1 MMASAR
7 RVREVLETMPGVPDV
22 GTVQDVP
29 VPLTL
34 GVVCAGLSFAYSEET
49 VLQGIDFNIG
59 VRERIALIGRSGSGK
74 STLSR
79 LLARMADPT
88 NGNVLLE
95 GRDISEYTLNALRRA
110 ICYVPQQPVL
120 FSGTIRDNLLD
131 ANPAA
136 SRTEVDEVIAA
147 AQLVSVISRLPQ
159 GLDTVL
165 GPEAAGL
172 SGGERQRLAL
182 ARALLRQSPI
192 LVLDESTSAL
202 DLPTEEA
209 VFRAVGS
216 FRKNMALVLISHR
229 LRSLTWVDRIILL
242 DAGSIVAQGT
252 HSALYRD
259 SPLYRSLYETERS
272 FENRSSAD
280 AQTRMNGRTESLLA
294 PSRNS

>member
-1 MMASAR
+1 MLASAR
-7 RVREVLETMPGVPDV
+7 RVREVLETMPGVLDL
-22 GTVQDVP
+22 GTIQDVP
-29 VPLTL
+29 VPLAD
-34 GVVCAGLSFAYSEET
+34 GVVCAGVSFAYSEEII
-49 VLQGIDFNIG
+49 LQGIDLNIG
-59 VRERIALIGRSGSGK
+59 IRERIALIGRSGSGK

-95 GRDISEYTLNALRRA
+95 GRNISEYTLNALRRA
-110 ICYVPQQPVL
+110 VCYVPQQPIL
-120 FSGTIRDNLLD
+120 FSGTIRDNLLA

-136 SRTEVDEVIAA
+136 SQAEVDEAVAA
-147 AQLVSVISRLPQ
+147 AQLVPVISRLPQ

-165 GPEAAGL
+165 GPEAVGL

-182 ARALLRQSPI
+182 ARALLRQSSI

-209 VFRAVGS
+209 VFREIGS
-216 FRKNMALVLISHR
+216 FRKDMVLVLISHR

-259 SPLYRSLYETERS
+259 SPLYRSLYESDRS
-272 FENRSSAD
+272 IESPSSAD
-280 AQTRMNGRTESLLA
+280 AQAEMNARADNVLVASKI
-294 PSRNS
+294 S